1 MQTGNYERF
10 KAFYSTPSFW
20 LGELAGIKQFPLS
33 AFDFSHLNK
42 DETPLELP
50 VIPVNT
56 VLGKRAEYFYQFCIE
71 QSNNYDLVV
80 ANLQI
85 QKEKRTLGEL
95 DYIIKEKKTGKLLHI
110 ELVYKFYCY
119 DPNIQANS
127 SFLSDSLS
135 KELSKYVGPNKRDNF
150 VYKFDRL
157 VNHQLPLLYH
167 DCTKAQLEPY
177 GIEVQQLEQRVC
189 FLAHLYIPQQLWNH
203 DFKYIHKKCIAGY
216 YVNSLT
222 FKSQGDAVIQTD
234 NSESIE
240 SDLQH
245 HYYLPEKYAWKMKPH
260 AYGQAYTHAEVATL
274 AIASLERGFAPLVWK
289 EIDHKQFEA
298 FFIID

>member
-167 DCTKAQLEPY
+167 DCTK
-177 GIEVQQLEQRVC
+177 
-189 FLAHLYIPQQLWNH
+189 
-203 DFKYIHKKCIAGY
+203 
-216 YVNSLT
+216 
-222 FKSQGDAVIQTD
+222 
-234 NSESIE
+234 
-240 SDLQH
+240 
-245 HYYLPEKYAWKMKPH
+245 EKYAWKMKPH

>member
-95 DYIIKEKKTGKLLHI
+95 D
-110 ELVYKFYCY
+110 
-119 DPNIQANS
+119 
-127 SFLSDSLS
+127 
-135 KELSKYVGPNKRDNF
+135 DNF

-167 DCTKAQLEPY
+167 DCTKY
-177 GIEVQQLEQRVC
+177 
-189 FLAHLYIPQQLWNH
+189 N
-203 DFKYIHKKCIAGY
+203 
-216 YVNSLT
+216 
-222 FKSQGDAVIQTD
+222 
-234 NSESIE
+234 
-240 SDLQH
+240 
-245 HYYLPEKYAWKMKPH
+245 
-260 AYGQAYTHAEVATL
+260 
-274 AIASLERGFAPLVWK
+274 
-289 EIDHKQFEA
+289 
-298 FFIID
+298 IITTYQKNTPGK